1 MAKRGK
7 KYLESKASYDST
19 KEYELNE
26 ALEIVE
32 KTAKAKFDETVELH
46 FSLGVDSRHAD
57 QQVRG
62 TVILP
67 HGTGKVQRVLAFVKD
82 DRIDEALEA
91 GADYAGNE
99 EYAEKIQKDGW
110 LDFDVVIA
118 TPDMM
123 ATVGRLGRV
132 LGPQGLMPNPKTG
145 TVTNDVKQAIEDIK
159 AGKVEYRTDKANLI
173 HVPAGKVSFGSEK
186 LADNIKTLVA
196 EVVKARPAA
205 AKGKYIKSITVASTM
220 GPGVKLQ
227 AGKASELVEKK

>member
-26 ALEIVE
+26 AIEIVE
-32 KTAKAKFDETVELH
+32 KTAKANFDETVELH
-46 FSLGVDSRHAD
+46 FKLGVDSRHAD

-82 DRIDEALEA
+82 DRIDEALSA
-91 GADYAGNE
+91 GADFAGNE

-145 TVTNDVKQAIEDIK
+145 TVTNDVAQAIADIK

-173 HVPAGKVSFGSEK
+173 HVPTGKVSFGAEK
-186 LADNIKTLVA
+186 LTENIRALIT
-196 EVVKARPAA
+196 EVVKAKPAA
-205 AKGKYIKSITVASTM
+205 AKGKYIRSITVSSTM
-220 GPGVKLQ
+220 GPGVKLNP
-227 AGKASELVEKK
+227 AKAAELVEK

>member
-32 KTAKAKFDETVELH
+32 KNAKAKFDETVEIH
-46 FSLGVDSRHAD
+46 FNLGVDSRHAD

-82 DRIDEALEA
+82 DRIDEALAA
-91 GADYAGNE
+91 GADYVGNE

-173 HVPAGKVSFGSEK
+173 HVPAGKVSFGVEK
-186 LADNIKTLVA
+186 LSDNIKALVG
-196 EVVKARPAA
+196 EVVKAKPAA

-227 AGKASELVEKK
+227 AGRASELVETK

>member
-1 MAKRGK
+1 M
-7 KYLESKASYDST
+7 
-19 KEYELNE
+19 
-26 ALEIVE
+26 
-32 KTAKAKFDETVELH
+32 
-46 FSLGVDSRHAD
+46 
-57 QQVRG
+57 
-62 TVILP
+62 P

-82 DRIDEALEA
+82 DRIDEALAA
-91 GADYAGNE
+91 GADFAGNE

-173 HVPAGKVSFGSEK
+173 HVPAGKVSFGVEK
-186 LADNIKTLVA
+186 LSDNIKALVG
-196 EVVKARPAA
+196 EVVKAKPAA

-227 AGKASELVEKK
+227 AGRASELVETK

>member
-19 KEYELNE
+19 QEYELNE

-32 KTAKAKFDETVELH
+32 KSAKANFDETVELH

-82 DRIDEALEA
+82 DRIDEAIAA

-132 LGPQGLMPNPKTG
+132 LGPQGLMPNPKAG
-145 TVTNDVKQAIEDIK
+145 TVTNDVKQAIADIK
-159 AGKVEYRTDKANLI
+159 AGKVEYRTDKANLV

-186 LADNIKTLVA
+186 LADNIKALIS

-227 AGKASELVEKK
+227 AGRASELVEK

>member
-32 KTAKAKFDETVELH
+32 KNAKAKFDETVEIH
-46 FSLGVDSRHAD
+46 FNLGVDSRHAD

-82 DRIDEALEA
+82 DRIDDALAA
-91 GADYAGNE
+91 GADFAGNE

-173 HVPAGKVSFGSEK
+173 HVPAGKVSFGVEK
-186 LADNIKTLVA
+186 LSDNIKALVG
-196 EVVKARPAA
+196 EVVKAKPAA

-227 AGKASELVEKK
+227 AGRASELVETK

>member
-1 MAKRGK
+1 M
-7 KYLESKASYDST
+7 
-19 KEYELNE
+19 
-26 ALEIVE
+26 
-32 KTAKAKFDETVELH
+32 
-46 FSLGVDSRHAD
+46 
-57 QQVRG
+57 
-62 TVILP
+62 P
-67 HGTGKVQRVLAFVKD
+67 HGTGKVQKVLAFVKD
-82 DRIDEALEA
+82 DRIDEALAA

-145 TVTNDVKQAIEDIK
+145 TVTNDVKQAVEDIK

-173 HVPAGKVSFGSEK
+173 HVPAGKVSFGANK
-186 LADNIKTLVA
+186 LAENIKALIT

-227 AGKASELVEKK
+227 ASRASELVETK

>member
-32 KTAKAKFDETVELH
+32 KSAKAKFDETVEIH
-46 FSLGVDSRHAD
+46 FYLGVDSRHAD

-82 DRIDEALEA
+82 DRIDEAIAA

-145 TVTNDVKQAIEDIK
+145 TVTNDIKQAIEDIK

-173 HVPAGKVSFGSEK
+173 HVPAGKVSFGASK
-186 LADNIKTLVA
+186 LADNIKALIT

-205 AKGKYIKSITVASTM
+205 AKGKYIKSITIASTM

-227 AGKASELVEKK
+227 AGRASELVEK

>member
-7 KYLESKASYDST
+7 KYLESKKAYDST

-32 KTAKAKFDETVELH
+32 KSAKANFDETVELH
-46 FSLGVDSRHAD
+46 LKLGVDSRHAD

-62 TVILP
+62 TIILP
-67 HGTGKVQRVLAFVKD
+67 HGTGKEQKILAFVKE
-82 DRIDEALEA
+82 DRIQEALDA
-91 GADYAGNE
+91 GADYAGGQE
-99 EYAEKIQKDGW
+99 LADKIQKENW

-123 ATVGRLGRV
+123 ATVGRIGRI

-145 TVTNDVKQAIEDIK
+145 TVTMDVKQAIEEIK

-173 HVPAGKVSFGSEK
+173 HVPTGKVSFGTEK
-186 LADNIKTLVA
+186 LEDNIRALVTA
-196 EVVKARPAA
+196 IVKDKPASS
-205 AKGKYIKSITVASTM
+205 KGRYIRSITVTSTM
-220 GPGVKLQ
+220 GPGVKLSPQ
-227 AGKASELVEKK
+227 RAMDLVEK

>member
-1 MAKRGK
+1 MPKRGK

-32 KTAKAKFDETVELH
+32 KNAKAKFDETVEIH
-46 FSLGVDSRHAD
+46 FNLGVDSRHAD

-82 DRIDEALEA
+82 DRIDEALAA

-173 HVPAGKVSFGSEK
+173 HVPAGKVSFGVEK
-186 LADNIKTLVA
+186 LSDNIKALVG
-196 EVVKARPAA
+196 EVVKAKPAA

-227 AGKASELVEKK
+227 AGRASELVETK

>member
-1 MAKRGK
+1 MAKGGK

-19 KEYELNE
+19 QEYELNE

-32 KTAKAKFDETVELH
+32 KSAKANFDETVELH

-82 DRIDEALEA
+82 DRIDEAIAA

-145 TVTNDVKQAIEDIK
+145 TVTNDVKQAIADIK
-159 AGKVEYRTDKANLI
+159 AGKVEYRTDKANLV

-186 LADNIKTLVA
+186 LADNIKALIS

-227 AGKASELVEKK
+227 AGRASELVEK

>member
-32 KTAKAKFDETVELH
+32 KSAKAKFDETVEIH

-82 DRIDEALEA
+82 DRIDEAIAA

-145 TVTNDVKQAIEDIK
+145 TVTNDIKQAIEDIK

-173 HVPAGKVSFGSEK
+173 HVPAGKVSFGASK
-186 LADNIKTLVA
+186 LADNIKALIT

-205 AKGKYIKSITVASTM
+205 AKGKYIKSITIASTM

-227 AGKASELVEKK
+227 AGRASELVEK

>member
-7 KYLESKASYDST
+7 KYIESKASYDST

-32 KTAKAKFDETVELH
+32 KSAKAKFDETVELH
-46 FSLGVDSRHAD
+46 FNLGVDSRHAD

-62 TVILP
+62 PVILP
-67 HGTGKVQRVLAFVKD
+67 HGTGRVQRVLAFVKD
-82 DRIDEALEA
+82 DRIDEALQA
-91 GADYAGNE
+91 GADFAGNE
-99 EYAEKIQKDGW
+99 EYAEKIQNDGW
-110 LDFDVVIA
+110 LGFDVVIA

-145 TVTNDVKQAIEDIK
+145 TATNDVKQAIEEIK

-173 HVPAGKVSFGSEK
+173 HVPAGKVSFGVEK
-186 LADNIKTLVA
+186 LADNIKALVR

-227 AGKASELVEKK
+227 AGKASELVETK

>member
-26 ALEIVE
+26 AIEIVE
-32 KTAKAKFDETVELH
+32 KTAKANFDETVELH
-46 FSLGVDSRHAD
+46 FKLGVDSLHAD

-82 DRIDEALEA
+82 DRIDEALSA
-91 GADYAGNE
+91 GADFAGNE

-145 TVTNDVKQAIEDIK
+145 TVTNDVAQAIADIK

-173 HVPAGKVSFGSEK
+173 HVPTGKVSFGAEK
-186 LADNIKTLVA
+186 LTENIRALIT

-205 AKGKYIKSITVASTM
+205 AKGKYIRSITVSSTM
-220 GPGVKLQ
+220 GPGVKLNP
-227 AGKASELVEKK
+227 AKAAELAEK

>member
-32 KTAKAKFDETVELH
+32 KNAKAKFDETVEIH
-46 FSLGVDSRHAD
+46 FNLGVDSRHAD

-82 DRIDEALEA
+82 DRIDEALVA
-91 GADYAGNE
+91 GADFAGNE

-173 HVPAGKVSFGSEK
+173 HVPAGKVSFGVEK
-186 LADNIKTLVA
+186 LSDNIKALVG
-196 EVVKARPAA
+196 EVVKAKPAA

-227 AGKASELVEKK
+227 AGRASELVETK

>member
-32 KTAKAKFDETVELH
+32 KNAKAKFDETVELH
-46 FSLGVDSRHAD
+46 FNLGVDSRHAD

-82 DRIDEALEA
+82 DRIDEALAA
-91 GADYAGNE
+91 GADFAGNE
-99 EYAEKIQKDGW
+99 EYAEKIQKDAW

-173 HVPAGKVSFGSEK
+173 HVPAGKVSFGVEK
-186 LADNIKTLVA
+186 LSDNIKALVG
-196 EVVKARPAA
+196 EVVKAKPAA

-227 AGKASELVEKK
+227 AGRASELVETK

>member
-19 KEYELNE
+19 QEYELNE

-32 KTAKAKFDETVELH
+32 KSAKAKFDETVEIH

-82 DRIDEALEA
+82 DRIDEAIAA

-173 HVPAGKVSFGSEK
+173 HVPAGKVSFGASK
-186 LADNIKTLVA
+186 LADNIKALIT

-205 AKGKYIKSITVASTM
+205 AKGKYIKSITIASTM

-227 AGKASELVEKK
+227 AGRASELVEK